1 MTAARPP
8 SELGQSL
15 VEFSLGIT
23 VFLAILI
30 GTLDLGRAVYQQNA
44 VSQAA
49 REIARVTSV
58 HPGDT
63 LGASSETAA
72 TVAAQRRIVPGLSVT
87 GYSCVDIAG
96 SAVSGSCEPG
106 SWVRVTVVSRFDA
119 ALPLLAALGP
129 INLSSASSAEI
140 E

>member
-1 MTAARPP
+1 MTRTPRRDA
-8 SELGQSL
+8 GQSL
-15 VEFSLGIT
+15 VEFALGIT

-58 HPGDT
+58 HPGAT
-63 LGASSETAA
+63 LGASTETAA
-72 TVAAQRRIVPGLSVT
+72 AVSAQRRLVPGLTVSGFT
-87 GYSCVDIAG
+87 CVDIAG
-96 SAVSGSCEPG
+96 AAVSGSCQPG

-129 INLSSASSAEI
+129 INLRSASSAEI